1 MAYGK
6 SAEGQRSDRHRPK
19 LYCVLVT
26 LAKIATRVQTGGML
40 GGKEA
45 ADGDQAGLGTRVR
58 AAIRRAG
65 INHSEVARSIG
76 LEPSKL
82 SKSLAGT
89 RKFRVEEITRIAE
102 ITDVTTDWLT
112 RGQGEGPPRRTITS
126 VPADS
131 VTPVGS
137 GSEPTLSAGARDHA
151 SPANV
156 GIGPTAVG
164 DDADETWMS
173 KGTRN
178 RRRIVEVAW
187 ELYADRGIESVR
199 VHDIAEASGLSVSA
213 INYHF
218 RTKTQLLEA
227 ALRYS
232 LEIIATARDLLEPDD
247 PVEVLRRFARVHAGV
262 DPTVRRVW
270 SIWIQSW
277 ARAVVDERSRLNLT
291 AVYGEWLEL
300 VTGVIVAGQRT
311 GQMRAGNTD
320 LMVKSLST
328 FIDGLGIARSA
339 RQMTISDDDARLM
352 IESFLAAHILAPES
366 PPSPE
371 ATAPQPPSRPSRDA
385 ASQEEGT

>member
-1 MAYGK
+1 
-6 SAEGQRSDRHRPK
+6 
-19 LYCVLVT
+19 
-26 LAKIATRVQTGGML
+26 ML

>member
-1 MAYGK
+1 M
-6 SAEGQRSDRHRPK
+6 
-19 LYCVLVT
+19 
-26 LAKIATRVQTGGML
+26 QTGVVFGSR
-40 GGKEA
+40 EA
-45 ADGDQAGLGTRVR
+45 ANGDRAGLGTRVR

-102 ITDVTTDWLT
+102 LTDVTTDWLT
-112 RGQGEGPPRRTITS
+112 RGSGQIPGRTPPRRAISAVSTAHMIT
-126 VPADS
+126 D
-131 VTPVGS
+131 
-137 GSEPTLSAGARDHA
+137 EELLAGAGDAADTPGR
-151 SPANV
+151 
-156 GIGPTAVG
+156 AVG
-164 DDADETWMS
+164 GEWMS

-178 RRRIVEVAW
+178 RRRIVAAAW
-187 ELYADRGIESVR
+187 ELYADRGIDAVR
-199 VHDIAEASGLSVSA
+199 VHDIAEASGLSASA
-213 INYHF
+213 ITYHF

-247 PVEVLRRFARVHAGV
+247 PVDVLRRFARVHAGV

-291 AVYGEWLEL
+291 AVYSEWLDL
-300 VTGVIVAGQRT
+300 ITGVIVAGQRS
-311 GQMRAGNTD
+311 GRMRAGNTD
-320 LMVKSLST
+320 LMVKTLST

-339 RQMTISDDDARLM
+339 RQMTISDDDALLM
-352 IESFLAAHILAPES
+352 IEAFLQAHILAPAETSASS
-366 PPSPE
+366 PPE
-371 ATAPQPPSRPSRDA
+371 ASAPQPSSRPAQDE

>member
-1 MAYGK
+1 MF
-6 SAEGQRSDRHRPK
+6 
-19 LYCVLVT
+19 
-26 LAKIATRVQTGGML
+26 

-102 ITDVTTDWLT
+102 LTDVTTDWLT
-112 RGQGEGPPRRTITS
+112 RGQGEGPPRRTTTS
-126 VPADS
+126 ATAEHMV
-131 VTPVGS
+131 
-137 GSEPTLSAGARDHA
+137 
-151 SPANV
+151 
-156 GIGPTAVG
+156 TAVG
-164 DDADETWMS
+164 NAPPSSDGTLLTDARDLASRASRGPETAADPGGDADSDGAWMS

-187 ELYADRGIESVR
+187 ALYADRGIDSVR
-199 VHDIAEASGLSVSA
+199 VSDIAEASGLSASA

-227 ALRYS
+227 ALRHS
-232 LEIIATARDLLEPDD
+232 LEIIARARDLLEPDD
-247 PVEVLRRFARVHAGV
+247 PVEVLRRFAYVHAGV

-328 FIDGLGIARSA
+328 FVDGLGIARSA